1 MRVLV
6 MGAGGVGGFYGGILA
21 LSGHD
26 VTFVA
31 RGAHLAAMRERGLE
45 IRTGGQ
51 TKRLRPVSLAE
62 SPGEAARR
70 QPFDLVLFTVKT
82 YDTEAAARAVQ
93 GILAPDTAVLT
104 LQNGVD
110 SVEQLSAL
118 LGADH
123 VLAGATQIET
133 TILEPGVIDQRSPF
147 RKVWLGEPSG
157 EITPRV
163 EAIAGGLQ
171 EAGAEVTVSPDPTLA
186 IWEKFVR
193 LTPNAT
199 LTTACGAPVGQIRD
213 TPEGAALLRTLVSEV
228 VGVGRGSGVALPED
242 AVESAMETLMSLPD
256 TMGTSM
262 QRDFER
268 RSRVELEHLTG
279 AVVRRGRDLGLP
291 TPAFEAMYAILKVR
305 ALSFGGIS

>member
-1 MRVLV
+1 MRILV
-6 MGAGGVGGFYGGILA
+6 MGAGGVGGYYGGSLA

-45 IRTGGQ
+45 IRSGGQ
-51 TKRLRPVSLAE
+51 TKRLHPVSVTE

-93 GILAPDTAVLT
+93 PALASDTAVLT

-133 TILEPGVIDQRSPF
+133 TIREPGVIDQRSPF
-147 RKVWLGEPSG
+147 RKIWLGEPSG
-157 EITPRV
+157 EITARV
-163 EAIAGGLQ
+163 EAIAGALR

-199 LTTACGAPVGQIRD
+199 LTTACGAPVGPIRD

-228 VGVGRGSGVALPED
+228 VGVGRGFGVALPED
-242 AVESAMETLMSLPD
+242 AVESAMDTLMSLPA

-268 RSRVELEHLTG
+268 RNRVELEHLTG

-305 ALSFGGIS
+305 ALFFGGIS